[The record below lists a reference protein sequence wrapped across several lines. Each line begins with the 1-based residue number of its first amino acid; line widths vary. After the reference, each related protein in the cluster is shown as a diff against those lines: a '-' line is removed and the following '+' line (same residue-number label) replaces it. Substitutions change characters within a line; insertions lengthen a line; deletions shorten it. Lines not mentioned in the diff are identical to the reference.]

1 MLRVILVDDESL
13 ARQVMRELLNAEPAV
28 QIEGEAAS
36 IAAAR
41 DLITKTKPDAVF
53 LDVKMPGKSGFEL
66 LQSLV
71 HQPKVVFVTAY
82 SQYAVQAFD
91 VDAVDYLLK
100 PVRPERLASAV
111 QRLRVACDGTP
122 ERDTTPT
129 PYLSDDRI
137 SLRTPG
143 RTLMASLSEIC
154 ALEADGDFTRVY
166 VAGEQALMICQTLRN
181 YEQSLPSPPFLRLD
195 RSLMLNVKR
204 IVKIEHL
211 SRDETR
217 IFLAGATRSF
227 SVGRKAWTTL
237 REAGVTGLHRPPAQT
252 A

>member
-13 ARQVMRELLNAEPAV
+13 ARQAMRELLNAEPTV
-28 QIEGEAAS
+28 SIEGEAAS
-36 IAAAR
+36 MPAAR
-41 DLITKTKPDAVF
+41 DLIAETKPDAMF
-53 LDVKMPGKSGFEL
+53 LDIKMPGKGGFEL
-66 LQSLV
+66 LQSLA
-71 HQPKVVFVTAY
+71 HQPKVIFVTAY

-100 PVRPERLASAV
+100 PVRPERLSSAV
-111 QRLRVACDGTP
+111 QRLRVACGKMP
-122 ERDTTPT
+122 EGEALPT
-129 PYLSDDRI
+129 PYLNDDRI

-166 VAGEQALMICQTLRN
+166 VAGEQALMICQTLRT

-204 IVKIEHL
+204 IAKIEHL

-217 IFLAGATRSF
+217 IFLTGATRSF

-237 REAGVTGLHRPPAQT
+237 REAGVTG
-252 A
+252 